1 MQINNV
7 MGVTIGPGGYFLNFT
22 EFGLQINAGEIPTM
36 MRVSSGNS
44 LVFCLDR
51 C

>member
-22 EFGLQINAGEIPTM
+22 EFGLQINAGNM
-36 MRVSSGNS
+36 MIRVSSGNS
-44 LVFCLDR
+44 LVFSLDR